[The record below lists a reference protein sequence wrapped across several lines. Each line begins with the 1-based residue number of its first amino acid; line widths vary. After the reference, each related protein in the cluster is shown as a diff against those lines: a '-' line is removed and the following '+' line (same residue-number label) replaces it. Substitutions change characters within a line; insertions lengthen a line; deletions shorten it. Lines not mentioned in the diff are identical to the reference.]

1 MRLSVVDQLLL
12 DDLGELGIDFCLD
25 METALVPLCW
35 QGRSHQRLLQF
46 HSDKCEKWYDLQT
59 WGDDQ
64 WETLN
69 VFLANKELNIYGHNL
84 AFDIKCLMASG
95 VEVLGTLYDSMIA
108 SRLLHQGKGQVKHG
122 LGEVAKRVLGRV
134 IDKSLQ
140 AQDWMAA
147 DLTPAD
153 IAYAMTDV
161 RITWECSH
169 ALHEEVHSMGL
180 VEVYRLEC
188 ALIPVVARM
197 ELNGLYVDQ
206 QVLRSAAEFYTCS
219 KTEGVNFYMQ
229 LLDDELQAAGHPGL
243 PRLESGE
250 LNLNVKTSGSV
261 RLGTKVLAGFNCSSV
276 TQNANYWK
284 VLGINPVNDVGKV
297 SLDKKNLALFRTYP
311 LVRAYEFFKKA
322 DKRAAMALKLQEHV
336 AGDGRI
342 HAQFMPLQTAT
353 GRFSCSNPNLQ
364 QIPRDPEFR
373 TAFCPAP
380 GMVMVQ
386 ADYSAM
392 ELRYLAVAAR
402 CGPMLEAFNS
412 GSDLHTRTAGL
423 MYQVPD
429 AKVTKDQRTA
439 AKACNFGL
447 AYAAAPGG
455 LQQYFAT
462 LGLYIKKSEAIA
474 FHAMWHSAYPE
485 VTSWHQ
491 YCQRR
496 VDKGDPVLTAIGRRR
511 ELFGE
516 ENRVQIFSNN
526 TIQGGC
532 ADIMKAAL
540 ISIYYQL
547 PKGAKLVATIH
558 DEVLVECLPEQGEE
572 VLGVVIGEMEDAA
585 APLLRGAVTM
595 KAEGGIVSSWAGK

>member
-1 MRLSVVDQLLL
+1 MLNQKLL
-12 DDLGELGIDFCLD
+12 DDLHELGTDFCLD

-35 QGRSHQRLLQF
+35 QGRSQQRLLQF
-46 HSDKCEKWYDLQT
+46 HSDKCEKWFDLQT
-59 WGDDQ
+59 WADAE
-64 WETLN
+64 WEALR
-69 VFLANKELNIYGHNL
+69 VFLANKELNVYGHNL
-84 AFDIKCLMASG
+84 AFDVKCLIASG
-95 VEVLGTLYDSMIA
+95 VQVLGTLYDSMIA
-108 SRLLHQGKGQVKHG
+108 SRLIHQGKGQVKHG
-122 LGEVAKRVLGRV
+122 LGELAKRVLGRV

-140 AQDWMAA
+140 AQDWMTA

-153 IAYAMTDV
+153 IEYAMNDV

-169 ALHEEVHSMGL
+169 ALHEQIFSSGL

-188 ALIPVVARM
+188 ALIPVVAQM

-206 QVLRSAAEFYTCS
+206 QVLNSAAEFYTCS
-219 KTEGVNFYMQ
+219 KNEGVSFYIQ

-250 LNLNVKTSGSV
+250 FNLNVKTSGSV

-284 VLGINPVNDVGKV
+284 LLGIEPVNEAGKV

-311 LVRAYEFFKKA
+311 IVRAYEFFKKA
-322 DKRAAMALKLQEHV
+322 DKRAAMATNLQGHV
-336 AGDGRI
+336 GGDGRI

-380 GMVMVQ
+380 GMAMVV
-386 ADYSAM
+386 ADYAAM
-392 ELRYLAVAAR
+392 ELRYLAAVSR
-402 CGPMLEAFNS
+402 CGPMLDAFNS
-412 GSDLHTRTAGL
+412 GADLHTRTAGL
-423 MYQVPD
+423 MYQKPD
-429 AKVTKDQRTA
+429 AEVTKEERTA

-462 LGLYIKKSEAIA
+462 LGLYIKKSEAVS
-474 FHAMWHSAYPE
+474 FHRMWHSAYPE
-485 VTSWHQ
+485 VSSWHQ
-491 YCQRR
+491 FCQRQ
-496 VDKGDPVLTAIGRRR
+496 VEKGSPVRTAIGRRR
-511 ELFGE
+511 ELFGD

-540 ISIYYQL
+540 ISIHYQL
-547 PKGAKLVATIH
+547 PKGARLVATVH
-558 DEVLVECLPEQGEE
+558 DEVLVECLPEQGDE
-572 VLGVVIGEMEDAA
+572 VLGIVIGEMEDAA
-585 APLLRGAVTM
+585 TPLLRGAVTM
-595 KAEGGIVSSWAGK
+595 KAEGAVVSSWAGK